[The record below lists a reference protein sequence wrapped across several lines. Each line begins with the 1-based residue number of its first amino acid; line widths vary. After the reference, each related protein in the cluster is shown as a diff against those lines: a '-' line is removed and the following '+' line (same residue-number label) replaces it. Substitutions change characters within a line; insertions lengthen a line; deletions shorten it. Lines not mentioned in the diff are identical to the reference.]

1 MPIAGHLA
9 QPTRT
14 TARKCAWA
22 LPPMP
27 SLFGFA
33 PGGVY
38 HANPVARVA
47 VRSYRTLSP
56 LPKSSNPKGLLASA
70 VCSLWHFPWGHPRR
84 ALPGTVLPWSPDFP
98 LPCGFP
104 HCMRATIRPSGR
116 RVVGARPRESNRD
129 QMPESLTS
137 ARSAA
142 TLSRSMPLP
151 MLAGIQ
157 WRWNAHRAA
166 SALSSHVFPWA
177 MCSSHEIPSGATQ

>member
-1 MPIAGHLA
+1 MAVRNIRARRSVSRVLSTGPYPTCGWYPGDGHSSGTPVAGRLA

-14 TARKCAWA
+14 TARKCAWT
-22 LPPMP
+22 LPSMP

-38 HANPVARVA
+38 HAAPVARRA

-56 LPKSSNPKGLLASA
+56 LPKSSNPKGLRALA

-98 LPCGFP
+98 PPCEFP

-116 RVVGARPRESNRD
+116 RVVGACSAESNGAFS
-129 QMPESLTS
+129 PSLWP
-137 ARSAA
+137 AR
-142 TLSRSMPLP
+142 
-151 MLAGIQ
+151 AG
-157 WRWNAHRAA
+157 R
-166 SALSSHVFPWA
+166 
-177 MCSSHEIPSGATQ
+177 